1 MTQPTGGE
9 PSTHSLV
16 MPFVVVKS
24 AGGELDDMAF
34 AAGWDC
40 GALDAELG
48 VCAQVGATPAGRY
61 VKTPALPQ
69 LDLIAMR
76 HGYTVTVDAKDE
88 DEQATPGWKRV
99 EFARISTCDH
109 GPGAAAVGD

>member
-34 AAGWDC
+34 AVGWDC

-48 VCAQVGATPAGRY
+48 VCAQVGATPVARY
-61 VKTPALPQ
+61 VKAPALPQ
-69 LDLIAMR
+69 FDLIAMR
-76 HGYTVTVDAKDE
+76 HGYTATVDAKDE
-88 DEQATPGWKRV
+88 RGTPGWKFV
-99 EFARISTCDH
+99 EFACISTCDH
-109 GPGAAAVGD
+109 GPGDEAAGE